1 MQRIKSVGVLS
12 CTKMLGVLYGFAAE
26 PSPAAWAGRC

>member
-12 CTKMLGVLYGFAAE
+12 CAKILESCTAVWVCSLF
-26 PSPAAWAGRC
+26 PSP